1 MMQDMMKYDAA
12 KSEIENK
19 IADASR
25 LVKKRDYKAKI
36 TEIEGKIPSI
46 SGFATNVELIAVEN
60 KITKISSLVKKKIIT
75 QKLLQLKENLLIFI
89 MINIS

>member
-1 MMQDMMKYDAA
+1 MKYDAA

-19 IADASR
+19 TADASR

-36 TEIEGKIPSI
+36 TKIEGKIPSI

-60 KITKISSLVKKKIIT
+60 KIPKISSLVKKKIIT